1 MVSTSFSDGA
11 MAQVPEYKHGVFALS
26 AICGFVDAACFLA
39 LGGVFAELMTGNLL
53 LIALALAGG
62 DAFGPHAMACLF
74 AIVPF
79 CLGALAAGAW
89 ANSRHPQGARLI
101 GYPVEYAA
109 VVLATLLALVLDP
122 RRVGPLASDL
132 GVTGGALEWQRPAIV
147 ALLAFAMGIHNALMR
162 KHGVPDIA
170 TNVLT
175 LTLAGLMA
183 ESRWAG
189 GRSPHWQRR
198 VLSIALFV
206 TSAAAGAWLLR
217 FGVAA
222 PLIAASLIFTLAL
235 WPLVKGRAE
244 APP

>member
-1 MVSTSFSDGA
+1 
-11 MAQVPEYKHGVFALS
+11 MARTLEYKHGVFALS
-26 AICGFVDAACFLA
+26 AICGLVDAACFLA

-53 LIALALAGG
+53 LIAFALAGG
-62 DAFGPHAMACLF
+62 NLFGPHALACLF

-89 ANSRHPQGARLI
+89 ANGRHPLGARLI

-109 VVLATLLALVLDP
+109 VLLATLLALALDP
-122 RRVGPLASDL
+122 QRVSPLADDLTGGPLS
-132 GVTGGALEWQRPAIV
+132 WQRPLIV

-175 LTLAGLMA
+175 LTLAGLVA

-189 GRSPHWQRR
+189 GSAPHWQRR
-198 VLSIALFV
+198 ALSIALFV
-206 TSAAAGAWLLR
+206 GSAAAGAWLLR

-222 PLIAASLIFTLAL
+222 PLVAASVIFTLAL
-235 WPLVKGRAE
+235 GPLMKGRVE
-244 APP
+244 GAP

>member
-1 MVSTSFSDGA
+1 
-11 MAQVPEYKHGVFALS
+11 MARAPEYKFGVFALS
-26 AICGFVDAACFLA
+26 AICGLVDAACFLA

-53 LIALALAGG
+53 LIAFALAHGNL
-62 DAFGPHAMACLF
+62 FGAHALACLF

-79 CLGALAAGAW
+79 CLGALATGAL
-89 ANSRHPQGARLI
+89 ANGRHPLGARLI

-109 VVLATLLALVLDP
+109 LLLATLLALLLDP
-122 RRVGPLASDL
+122 QRIGPLEHDL
-132 GVTGGALEWQRPAIV
+132 AAAGGAGQWQRPLIV

-175 LTLAGLMA
+175 LTLAGLVS

-189 GRSPHWQRR
+189 GGSPRWQRR
-198 VLSIALFV
+198 LLSIALFV
-206 TSAAAGAWLLR
+206 LGAAGGAWLLR

-222 PLIAASLIFTLAL
+222 PLIVASAIFTLAL
-235 WPLVKGRAE
+235 WPLMHGRLE
-244 APP
+244 AAL

>member
-1 MVSTSFSDGA
+1 
-11 MAQVPEYKHGVFALS
+11 MARTLDYKHGVFALS
-26 AICGFVDAACFLA
+26 AICGLVDAACFLA

-53 LIALALAGG
+53 LIAFALAGG
-62 DAFGPHAMACLF
+62 QPFGAHALACLF

-89 ANSRHPQGARLI
+89 ANGRHPRGARLI

-109 VVLATLLALVLDP
+109 VLLATLLALLLDP
-122 RRVGPLASDL
+122 QRISPLASGL
-132 GVTGGALEWQRPAIV
+132 AGGPLSWQRPLIV

-175 LTLAGLMA
+175 LTLAGLVA

-198 VLSIALFV
+198 LLSIALFV
-206 TSAAAGAWLLR
+206 GGAAAGAWLLR
-217 FGVAA
+217 YGVAA
-222 PLIAASLIFTLAL
+222 PLLAASAIFTLAL
-235 WPLVKGRAE
+235 WPLMKGRVE
-244 APP
+244 AAPQRAA

>member
-1 MVSTSFSDGA
+1 MSG
-11 MAQVPEYKHGVFALS
+11 VPEYKHGVFALS

-53 LIALALAGG
+53 LIAFAIAAGNLFGAHAL
-62 DAFGPHAMACLF
+62 ACLF

-79 CLGALAAGAW
+79 CIGALAAGAW
-89 ANSRHPQGARLI
+89 ANGRHPLGARVI

-109 VVLATLLALVLDP
+109 VLLATLLALVFDP
-122 RRVGPLASDL
+122 HRVGPLDHDL
-132 GVTGGALEWQRPAIV
+132 ATGGAGEWQRPMIV

-175 LTLAGLMA
+175 LTMTGLLS

-198 VLSIALFV
+198 LLSIVLFV
-206 TSAAAGAWLLR
+206 ASAAAGAWLLR
-217 FGVAA
+217 YGVAA

-235 WPLVKGRAE
+235 WPLMKGRVE
-244 APP
+244 APPA

>member
-1 MVSTSFSDGA
+1 MT
-11 MAQVPEYKHGVFALS
+11 QLPEYQHGVFALS
-26 AICGFVDAACFLA
+26 AICGLVDAACFLA

-53 LIALALAGG
+53 LIALALGG
-62 DAFGPHAMACLF
+62 GNPFGPHALACLF
-74 AIVPF
+74 AIIPF
-79 CLGALAAGAW
+79 CLGALLAGAW
-89 ANSRHPQGARLI
+89 ANGRHPLGARLI

-109 VVLATLLALVLDP
+109 VLLATLLALVFDP
-122 RRVGPLASDL
+122 QRVGPLAGDL

-162 KHGVPDIA
+162 RHGVPDIA

-189 GRSPHWQRR
+189 GSSPHWQRR
-198 VLSIALFV
+198 LLSIALFV
-206 TSAAAGAWLLR
+206 SSAAAGAWLLR

-235 WPLVKGRAE
+235 WPLMKGRVE
-244 APP
+244 PAP

>member
-1 MVSTSFSDGA
+1 
-11 MAQVPEYKHGVFALS
+11 MARPPEYKHGVFALS
-26 AICGFVDAACFLA
+26 SICGFVDAACFLA

-62 DAFGPHAMACLF
+62 NLFGPHVLACLF
-74 AIVPF
+74 AILPF
-79 CLGALAAGAW
+79 CLGALLAGAW
-89 ANSRHPQGARLI
+89 ANGRHPLGARLI

-109 VVLATLLALVLDP
+109 VLLATLLALVLDP
-122 RRVGPLASDL
+122 QRVGPLAGDL
-132 GVTGGALEWQRPAIV
+132 GGPGGALDWQRPVIV

-198 VLSIALFV
+198 VLSILLFV
-206 TSAAAGAWLLR
+206 ASAAAGAWLLR
-217 FGVAA
+217 YGVAA
-222 PLIAASLIFTLAL
+222 PLVAASLIFTLAL
-235 WPLVKGRAE
+235 WPLMKGRVE

>member
-1 MVSTSFSDGA
+1 MPV
-11 MAQVPEYKHGVFALS
+11 VPAYKHGVFALS
-26 AICGFVDAACFLA
+26 AICGLVDAACFLA

-53 LIALALAGG
+53 LIALAVAGG
-62 DAFGPHAMACLF
+62 QAFGPHALACLF

-79 CLGALAAGAW
+79 CVGALAAGRW
-89 ANSRHPQGARLI
+89 ANGRHPLGARLI

-109 VVLATLLALVLDP
+109 ILLATLLAVVLDP
-122 RRVGPLASDL
+122 QRVGPLEHDL
-132 GVTGGALEWQRPAIV
+132 AVGVAQSWQRPLIV

-162 KHGVPDIA
+162 RHGVPDVA

-175 LTLAGLMA
+175 LTLAGLVA

-198 VLSIALFV
+198 LLSILLFV
-206 TSAAAGAWLLR
+206 GSAALGAWLLR

-222 PLIAASLIFTLAL
+222 PLIAASGVYTLAL
-235 WPLVKGRAE
+235 WPLMKGRVE
-244 APP
+244 PAP

>member
-1 MVSTSFSDGA
+1 MTR
-11 MAQVPEYKHGVFALS
+11 VPEYKHGVFALS
-26 AICGFVDAACFLA
+26 VICGFVDAACFLG

-53 LIALALAGG
+53 LLALALGSGHPFSA
-62 DAFGPHAMACLF
+62 HALACLL
-74 AIVPF
+74 AIIPF

-89 ANSRHPQGARLI
+89 ANGRHPLGGRLI

-109 VVLATLLALVLDP
+109 VLLATLLALLLDP

-132 GVTGGALEWQRPAIV
+132 GDGGGALAWQRPAIV
-147 ALLAFAMGIHNALMR
+147 ALLAFAMGIHNAMMR
-162 KHGVPDIA
+162 RHGVPDVA

-189 GRSPHWQRR
+189 GHSPHWQRR
-198 VLSIALFV
+198 ALSIALFV
-206 TSAAAGAWLLR
+206 ASAAAGAWLLR

-222 PLIAASLIFTLAL
+222 PLVAASLVFTLAL
-235 WPLVKGRAE
+235 WPLVNGRVE
-244 APP
+244 PPP

>member
-1 MVSTSFSDGA
+1 MPV
-11 MAQVPEYKHGVFALS
+11 VPAYKHGVFALG
-26 AICGFVDAACFLA
+26 AICGLVDAACFLA

-62 DAFGPHAMACLF
+62 QAFGPHALACLF

-79 CLGALAAGAW
+79 CLGALAAGRW
-89 ANSRHPQGARLI
+89 ANGRHPLGARLI

-109 VVLATLLALVLDP
+109 ILLATLLALLLDP
-122 RRVGPLASDL
+122 QRVGPLERDL
-132 GVTGGALEWQRPAIV
+132 AVGIAQSWQRPLIV

-162 KHGVPDIA
+162 RHGVPDIA

-175 LTLAGLMA
+175 LTLAGLVS

-198 VLSIALFV
+198 VLSIVLFV
-206 TSAAAGAWLLR
+206 ASAALGAWLLR

-222 PLIAASLIFTLAL
+222 PLIAASLVYTLAL
-235 WPLVKGRAE
+235 WPLMKGRAE
-244 APP
+244 PAP

>member
-1 MVSTSFSDGA
+1 
-11 MAQVPEYKHGVFALS
+11 VPEYKHGVFALS
-26 AICGFVDAACFLA
+26 AICGLVDAACFLA

-62 DAFGPHAMACLF
+62 NLFGPHALACLF
-74 AIVPF
+74 AILPF
-79 CLGALAAGAW
+79 CMGALMAGAW
-89 ANSRHPQGARLI
+89 SNGRHPLGARLI

-122 RRVGPLASDL
+122 QRVGPLAGDL
-132 GVTGGALEWQRPAIV
+132 GGPGGTLDWQRPAIV

-189 GRSPHWQRR
+189 GHSPHWQRR
-198 VLSIALFV
+198 VLSILLFV
-206 TSAAAGAWLLR
+206 GSAAVGAWLLR

-235 WPLVKGRAE
+235 WPLMKGRTE
-244 APP
+244 

>member
-1 MVSTSFSDGA
+1 
-11 MAQVPEYKHGVFALS
+11 MARLPEYKHGVFALS
-26 AICGFVDAACFLA
+26 AICGLVDTACFLA

-53 LIALALAGG
+53 LIALTLAAGNLV
-62 DAFGPHAMACLF
+62 GPHALACLF
-74 AIVPF
+74 AITPF
-79 CLGALAAGAW
+79 CLGALMAGAW
-89 ANSRHPQGARLI
+89 ANGRHPLGARLI

-109 VVLATLLALVLDP
+109 VLLATVLALVLDP
-122 RRVGPLASDL
+122 QRVGPLASDL
-132 GVTGGALEWQRPAIV
+132 ANAGGALEWQRPAIV

-189 GRSPHWQRR
+189 GQSPHWQRR
-198 VLSIALFV
+198 SLSIMLFV
-206 TSAAAGAWLLR
+206 SSAAAGAWLLR

-235 WPLVKGRAE
+235 WPLMKGRTD
-244 APP
+244 